1 MGKGRRVIAFWW
13 KKLRGT
19 NSNLLLIYTQ
29 GALGINASGGEQQ
42 SILLMSEES
51 ALAAPVIDAEGQLFV
66 TGHSLQPP
74 SSLVSLWEWF
84 LQGHLIEF
92 VSGSGVLTNQADI
105 GHLQTG
111 VKQQSKIGSGGWEIL
126 NKADYCAGV
135 LESSSCLKI
144 PGTQK
149 ESCAVLG
156 YSWGC
161 KDAPAEQC
169 MPQGLC
175 LCFGAWSARNGLAP
189 WLDTPGWTLPNLG

>member
-19 NSNLLLIYTQ
+19 NSNLLLIHTR

-42 SILLMSEES
+42 SILLMPEES

-74 SSLVSLWEWF
+74 SGLVWLWEWF
-84 LQGHLIEF
+84 PQGRLIEF

-105 GHLQTG
+105 GHLRTG
-111 VKQQSKIGSGGWEIL
+111 VKHRYKMGSGSWGIL

-135 LESSSCLKI
+135 LESSSYLKI
-144 PGTQK
+144 PG
-149 ESCAVLG
+149 A
-156 YSWGC
+156 
-161 KDAPAEQC
+161 
-169 MPQGLC
+169 
-175 LCFGAWSARNGLAP
+175 
-189 WLDTPGWTLPNLG
+189 